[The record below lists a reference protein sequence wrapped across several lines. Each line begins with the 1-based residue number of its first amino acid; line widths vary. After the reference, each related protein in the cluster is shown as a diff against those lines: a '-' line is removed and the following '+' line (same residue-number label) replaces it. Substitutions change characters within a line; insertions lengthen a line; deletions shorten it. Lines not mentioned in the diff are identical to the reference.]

1 MVRDTRGEDDVDE
14 TEYVWEK
21 IHRSDITT
29 FEIVYAPEDNVFQ
42 LKDPDPPEDHR
53 EPDIKPDPNSSY
65 IAVAMTRKSFDDLL
79 EEDGGLVEG
88 FVEVVPLTKSAT

>member
-29 FEIVYAPEDNVFQ
+29 FEIVYAPEDNAFQ
-42 LKDPDPPEDHR
+42 LKDLDPPEDPR
-53 EPDIKPDPNSSY
+53 EPDIKPDPTSSY
-65 IAVAMTRKSFDDLL
+65 IAMVMARKSFDDLL
-79 EEDGGLVEG
+79 KEDGGTMEGSVE
-88 FVEVVPLTKSAT
+88 EVPLTKSAT